1 MYECPKA
8 VPEDPQYEENLP
20 EPPLYAGGGLRGT
33 PPAPVSPR
41 APLCR
46 SERSRR

>member
-1 MYECPKA
+1 MYEYPKA

-20 EPPLYAGGGLRGT
+20 QPSLYAGGGVHGT
-33 PPAPVSPR
+33 PPASAPTR